1 MKLTQRQ
8 EKLLNTIIGEYI
20 ELAQPVSSQCLEK
33 KYDFG
38 ICPATI
44 RIEMQKL
51 TDNGFLCQPHTSAG
65 RVPTDKG
72 YRFFVD
78 ELLEKEIGDG
88 FDGLTTGGFDKL
100 TTSWFENEIK
110 DNIKFI
116 QSITKNLAHISGAL
130 ALNYLD
136 KEKVFWK
143 EGWEEI
149 LKEPEFGEKDFVVN
163 FVDFLENFE
172 NNIGDFEI
180 NSGIKVYIGK
190 ENPFKGAKDFS
201 LISAKYHL
209 PNEEGIISILG
220 PKRMAYDK
228 NISLINSLTKLLE
241 NL

>member
-20 ELAQPVSSQCLEK
+20 ELAQPVSSQWLEK

-51 TDNGFLCQPHTSAG
+51 TDNGFLHQPHTSAG

-78 ELLEKEIGDG
+78 SLLDKELSSFEIGD
-88 FDGLTTGGFDKL
+88 
-100 TTSWFENEIK
+100 WFENEIE

-116 QSITKNLAHISGAL
+116 QNLTKNLAHISGAL
-130 ALNYLD
+130 ALSYLD
-136 KEKVFWK
+136 KEKIFWK

-149 LKEPEFGEKDFVVN
+149 LKEPEFGEKDFAVN
-163 FVDFLENFE
+163 FAGFLENFE
-172 NNIGDFEI
+172 NNIDNFEI
-180 NSGIKVYIGK
+180 DSGIQIYIGK
-190 ENPFKGAKDFS
+190 ENPLKCAKDFS
-201 LISAKYHL
+201 LISCKYHL
-209 PNEEGIISILG
+209 PNEEGIISLVG

>member
-1 MKLTQRQ
+1 MKLTERQ
-8 EKLLNTIIGEYI
+8 EKILNTVIGEYI

-44 RIEMQKL
+44 RTEMQKL

-78 ELLEKEIGDG
+78 NLLEKEIGDA
-88 FDGLTTGGFDKL
+88 FDKL
-100 TTSWFENEIK
+100 TTGWFENEIE

-116 QSITKNLAHISGAL
+116 QNLTKNLAHISGSL
-130 ALNYLD
+130 ALSYLQG
-136 KEKVFWK
+136 EKVFWK

-149 LKEPEFGEKDFVVN
+149 LKEPEFGEKDFAVN
-163 FVDFLENFE
+163 FAGFLENFE
-172 NNIGDFEI
+172 NNIDDFEI
-180 NSGIKVYIGK
+180 DSGIQVYIGK

-220 PKRMAYDK
+220 PKRMAYGK
-228 NISLINSLTKLLE
+228 NISLINSLNKLLE
-241 NL
+241 NF

>member
-8 EKLLNTIIGEYI
+8 EKILNTVIGEYV
-20 ELAQPVSSQCLEK
+20 ELAQPVSSQWLEK

-38 ICPATI
+38 IKPAMI

-51 TDNGFLCQPHTSAG
+51 TDDGFLHQPHTSAG

-78 ELLEKEIGDG
+78 NLAEGEFEDFKMGD
-88 FDGLTTGGFDKL
+88 
-100 TTSWFENEIK
+100 WFASSFGRENEIE
-110 DNIKFI
+110 DNIRFV
-116 QSITKNLAHISGAL
+116 QSLTKNLAHISGAL
-130 ALNYLD
+130 ALSYLD

-149 LKEPEFGEKDFVVN
+149 LKEPEFGEKDFAVH
-163 FVDFLENFE
+163 FAEFLENFE
-172 NNIGDFEI
+172 DNIEDFEV
-180 NSGIKVYIGK
+180 NSGIKIYIGK
-190 ENPFKGAKDFS
+190 ENPIKKAKDFS
-201 LISAKYHL
+201 LISAKYSL
-209 PNEEGIISILG
+209 PNEEGIISLLG

-241 NL
+241 NF